1 MRLIPVLLVLAMA
14 GLSSPVAAQNRA
26 QTLAD
31 IRQELSALS
40 AEIGTLRSEM
50 ATTGG
55 AQGTQ
60 ISGSLLDR
68 VNAIEAELTRLTAQT
83 EELQQ
88 RIERVV
94 ADGTNRIGDLEFRI
108 VELEGGD
115 IGAIGQTTP
124 LGGGTGAAP
133 APRPAPI
140 EAPQLAVG
148 EQADFDRAR
157 EVLGQGDFRT
167 AADQLATF
175 AETYPGSPLS
185 AEAHLLRGEAL
196 EGLGEASAAARA
208 YLDSFSSDP
217 DGPRAGDALVRL
229 GTALHGLGQVQ
240 DACVT
245 LTEVGTRFPGT
256 EAADRAIA
264 AMNSLGCN

>member
-1 MRLIPVLLVLAMA
+1 MRAIRVLLVVALA
-14 GLSSPVAAQNRA
+14 GLSGPVLAQDRA

-31 IRQELSALS
+31 IRQELTALFDQIS
-40 AEIGTLRSEM
+40 SLRSELV
-50 ATTGG
+50 AS
-55 AQGTQ
+55 GTQ
-60 ISGSLLDR
+60 SAPVSGSLLDR
-68 VNAIEAELTRLTAQT
+68 MNAIEAELTRLTAQT
-83 EELQQ
+83 EALEQ

-115 IGAIGQTTP
+115 ISAIGQTPT

-133 APRPAPI
+133 APRPAPT

-175 AETYPGSPLS
+175 TETYPGSPLS

-196 EGLGEASAAARA
+196 EGLGEQSSAARA

-217 DGPRAGDALVRL
+217 DGPQAGDALVRL
-229 GTALHGLGQVQ
+229 GTALHGLGQTQ
-240 DACVT
+240 EACVT
-245 LTEVGTRFPGT
+245 LTEAGVRFPGT
-256 EAADRAIA
+256 EPASRAIE
-264 AMNSLGCN
+264 AMNRLGCN